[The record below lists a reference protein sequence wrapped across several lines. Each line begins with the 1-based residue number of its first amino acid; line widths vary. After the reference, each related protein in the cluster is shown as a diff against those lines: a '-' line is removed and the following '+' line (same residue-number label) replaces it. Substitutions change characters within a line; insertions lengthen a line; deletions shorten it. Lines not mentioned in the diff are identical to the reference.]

1 MPHVFKDVK
10 GVAFQLYK
18 MKCMKIYAS
27 NFLLNFKQ
35 TATISLK
42 TREVKI
48 LHRISYFVVN

>member
-48 LHRISYFVVN
+48 LHCISYFVVN